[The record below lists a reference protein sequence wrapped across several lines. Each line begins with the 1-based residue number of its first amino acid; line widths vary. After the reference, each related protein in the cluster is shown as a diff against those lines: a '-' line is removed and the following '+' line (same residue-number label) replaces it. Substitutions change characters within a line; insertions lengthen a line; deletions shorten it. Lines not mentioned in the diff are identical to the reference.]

1 MSKTTTPL
9 ESFTH
14 LTDNIPSWLTRL
26 DDLTA
31 QVAEQNARFIR
42 MSQFGEQLKKQKH
55 GSTESLRP
63 PKNEDKPGDDPGG
76 SKDKYNPPA
85 PSYTCLSHASRT
97 KVAANNAL
105 VSSEIQ
111 RKRKPTSKH
120 TNSSGH
126 ARYRTKSMV
135 VVYYD
140 SAIQEAFEGL
150 VRSIAGAR
158 NTLRKGK
165 DTASFKARMASLGM
179 DDDPFSNATDY
190 KSMKSKM
197 MPPSMLRSRLGPNP
211 LGGDKSSCFE
221 QADRDLETAQSLCEV
236 AAHQFL
242 RDGDCRLEIQG
253 TRGKF
258 EHCLEVAKK
267 EKERLQEEAEREKT
281 KQAEVEMQPETP
293 QDTSQPIEVDV
304 SPPAPDPIPLV
315 SPEYTNEKIAPQ
327 IEHPPLKQINLVA
340 TGAIEVDDVSDNE
353 SVHIDLSAIR
363 RTRRV

>member
-1 MSKTTTPL
+1 MAKSVTPL
-9 ESFTH
+9 ESFIH

-42 MSQFGEQLKKQKH
+42 MSRFGEQLKKQKH
-55 GSTESLRP
+55 NSTESLRP
-63 PKNEDKPGDDPGG
+63 PKDEDKPGRVPIVPEDT
-76 SKDKYNPPA
+76 YNPPD
-85 PSYTCLSHASRT
+85 PSYICLSHASRC
-97 KVAANNAL
+97 KVAANTAL
-105 VSSEIQ
+105 VGSEIQ
-111 RKRKPTSKH
+111 RKRKPPSKH
-120 TNSSGH
+120 SNSSGH

-140 SAIQEAFEGL
+140 SAIQEAFESL

-179 DDDPFSNATDY
+179 DDDPFSGTADY
-190 KSMKSKM
+190 KINKSRM
-197 MPPSMLRSRLGPNP
+197 SPPSMSRSRFGPNP
-211 LGGDKSSCFE
+211 LSGDKSSCFE
-221 QADRDLETAQSLCEV
+221 HADKDLETAQSLCEV

-253 TRGKF
+253 TRSKF
-258 EHCLEVAKK
+258 EHCLEVARK
-267 EKERLQEEAEREKT
+267 EKERLLVEVENEKAR
-281 KQAEVEMQPETP
+281 QAEADAQVLQDPP
-293 QDTSQPIEVDV
+293 QEIEVAV
-304 SPPAPDPIPLV
+304 STPEPAPVPLV
-315 SPEYTNEKIAPQ
+315 VTEYTDEKIAPH
-327 IEHPPLKQINLVA
+327 IEYPPLKQINLAA

-353 SVHIDLSAIR
+353 SIHIDLSAIR